1 MKFLI
6 TLMMLCALVFSNL
19 GNACLIFYGWYDRH
33 GILIVDLI
41 DNDVTVC
48 QLRLT
53 NSYLSPTNWLKCVS
67 NQKAWISDTLTQA
80 MYWRGP
86 GNQFQFPLEGFYGV
100 DPSGINEVW
109 KFYANNY
116 GCKCDGYACTFLISL
131 QNWLLFLLTLNV
143 LQARENF
150 LE

>member
-6 TLMMLCALVFSNL
+6 TLMMLCALLFANL
-19 GNACLIFYGWYDRH
+19 GNACLILYGWYDRH
-33 GILIVDLI
+33 GILVVDLI

-53 NSYLSPTNWLKCVS
+53 NNELSPTTWLECVP
-67 NQKAWISDTLTQA
+67 NQEAWISDTFTQA

-86 GNQFQFPLEGFYGV
+86 GNQFQFPLEGFYSS

-116 GCKCDGYACTFLISL
+116 GCDCDGYACMFLTSL
-131 QNWLLFLLTLNV
+131 QKLTTTSLIPNF
-143 LQARENF
+143 LQARESF